1 MRTSLSLS
9 NLPTFLNRL
18 YFFKPTFST
27 KTMHV
32 VALLFI
38 ATIVAGCGKN
48 DEKNQDAEVRV
59 LNLAPE
65 SGSLSIVIE
74 DETTNWQSG
83 IGYKTTTAFKNI
95 GSGTKRVRISNSGG
109 VIIDQ
114 NLSMLAQKKQLM
126 VVFGGKSSLG
136 VGFLNNDISSSA
148 SGKSKLR
155 LSSFAVGLGSYD
167 LYMTTSTENY
177 LTVEPKLRGVS
188 NTTYEID
195 VGTYAIRLTSPSTK
209 DILFELPA
217 RSFEDRK
224 YYNLALYNEGSAELP
239 SAFWAQQDDDAAP
252 QLLTSTVSRIRGI
265 NSQAAFPTVNVNIG
279 SSRVFTNIPF
289 GGISSFTRAT
299 SGTRSVSFSETTNGT
314 TLSTINDSFDGG
326 RDYSVFLSPNPAGG
340 LPLAFRTLDR
350 NFPPSAGKARVRLVN
365 ASSVADL
372 GLALS
377 FSATTTTVAPRAASD
392 YVEINAGDG
401 TPVTITQGIAATPVL
416 TLAGTDLSAG
426 RTYTFVVSGTGS
438 GLGLTVRQDN

>member
-1 MRTSLSLS
+1 MRNSLSLS
-9 NLPTFLNRL
+9 NLLNGL
-18 YFFKPTFST
+18 YFFKPAFPT
-27 KTMHV
+27 KAMHII
-32 VALLFI
+32 ALLLVTAI
-38 ATIVAGCGKN
+38 IAGCGKN
-48 DEKNQDAEVRV
+48 DAKNEDAEVRV

-83 IGYKTTTAFKNI
+83 IGYKTTTAFKNVAN
-95 GSGTKRVRISNSGG
+95 GTKRVRISNSGG

-114 NLSMLAQKKQLM
+114 NLSMQGQKKQLL
-126 VVFGGKSSLG
+126 VIFGGKSSLG

-148 SGKSKLR
+148 SGKAKLR

-195 VGTYAIRLTSPSTK
+195 VGTYAIRLTSPNTK

-224 YYNLALYNEGSAELP
+224 YYNLALYNEGSTELP
-239 SAFWAQQDDDAAP
+239 NAFWAQQDDDTAP

-265 NSQAAFPTVNVNIG
+265 NSQATYPTVNVNIG
-279 SSRVFTNIPF
+279 SARVFTNIPF

-299 SGTRSVSFSETTNGT
+299 SGTRSVSFSETTNGA

-340 LPLAFRTLDR
+340 LPIAFRTLDR

-377 FSATTTTVAPRAASD
+377 FSPTTTSVASRAASD
-392 YVEINAGDG
+392 YVEVNAGDG
-401 TPVTITQGIAATPVL
+401 TPVTITQGVVATPVL
-416 TLAGTDLSAG
+416 TLSGTDLSAG
-426 RTYTFVVSGTGS
+426 RTYTFVVSGIAGA
-438 GLGLTVRQDN
+438 LGLAVRQDN